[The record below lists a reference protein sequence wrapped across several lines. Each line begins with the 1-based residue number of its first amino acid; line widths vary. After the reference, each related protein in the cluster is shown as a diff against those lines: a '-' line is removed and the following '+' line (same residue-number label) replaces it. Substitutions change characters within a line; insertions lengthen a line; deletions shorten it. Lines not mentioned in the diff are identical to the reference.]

1 LKRYLEKTSF
11 HKTNNY
17 YGKIIGIIL
26 IIIGILFLFLPFSF
40 NLKICTTLIFIGIII
55 ILMVNEKKTPQGI
68 DDKQLT
74 LIIIF
79 LAWIVLIITINADF
93 DVYFILIAIG
103 IFAIKEFLN
112 KYLNPFLQKR
122 LDLLSYVL
130 LIFFVIIVVKR
141 IIYIS
146 SMYPK

>member
-1 LKRYLEKTSF
+1 
-11 HKTNNY
+11 
-17 YGKIIGIIL
+17 
-26 IIIGILFLFLPFSF
+26 
-40 NLKICTTLIFIGIII
+40 
-55 ILMVNEKKTPQGI
+55 MVNEKKTPQGI